1 MPIVLL
7 CSSRLFPVHAQHLI
21 SAAMAMAAAAQAEI
35 QSFFASRHGQ
45 RTLIAASQRKLCDY
59 FIAKNV
65 TLSELPT
72 VKTPERLVRCQHPR
86 SLCTL
91 GDGSAT

>member
-1 MPIVLL
+1 M
-7 CSSRLFPVHAQHLI
+7 I

-45 RTLIAASQRKLCDY
+45 RTLIAASQRKLCEY

-65 TLSELPT
+65 TLAELP
-72 VKTPERLVRCQHPR
+72 VPFVRQRVQH
-86 SLCTL
+86 
-91 GDGSAT
+91 